1 MNEFMK
7 KWGLIGKAL
16 AFTAVLVIIRLV
28 IDISSYDILALT
40 TLITAFIG
48 AAIFTVAVI
57 FTGTLTDY
65 KESEKI
71 PSDLATSIRSLSHDF
86 DVVPGVDKG
95 IIWQG
100 KNDVVSLLDMICE
113 NFRSNNWETGKVHG
127 GIRKVNTDIHTLAGL
142 NVAPPLLVKMRNE
155 LTAIDRIS
163 NRIATIAGTSFIP
176 TAYAISEVAIGAV
189 IVVLLFLK
197 MDSLLQGL
205 VLFGA
210 ISVLAIGLLLLIKDM
225 DNPFEVGAGTYA
237 DVNLDLLWDLQREM
251 RNEQE

>member
-1 MNEFMK
+1 MHDIMK
-7 KWGLIGKAL
+7 KWGLLAKTMGIVLVLL
-16 AFTAVLVIIRLV
+16 AFKVIISFAGWEIFPMNALV
-28 IDISSYDILALT
+28 
-40 TLITAFIG
+40 TAFIG
-48 AAIFTVAVI
+48 AVIFTLAII
-57 FTGTLTDY
+57 FTGTLVDY

-95 IIWQG
+95 IIRQG

-210 ISVLAIGLLLLIKDM
+210 IAVLAIGLLLLIKDM

>member
-1 MNEFMK
+1 MHDIMK
-7 KWGLIGKAL
+7 KWGLL
-16 AFTAVLVIIRLV
+16 AKTMGIVLVLLVGKVIISFAGWEVFPMNALV
-28 IDISSYDILALT
+28 
-40 TLITAFIG
+40 TAFIG
-48 AAIFTVAVI
+48 AVIFTLAII
-57 FTGTLTDY
+57 FTGTLVDY

-71 PSDLATSIRSLSHDF
+71 PGDLATSIRSLSHDF

-95 IIWQG
+95 IIRQG
-100 KNDVVSLLDMICE
+100 KNDIVLLLDLICE
-113 NFRSNNWETGKVHG
+113 NFRSNNWETAKVHS
-127 GIRKVNTDIHTLAGL
+127 GIRKVNTDIHALAGL

-197 MDSLLQGL
+197 MDSLPQGL

-210 ISVLAIGLLLLIKDM
+210 IAVLAIGLLLLIKDM